1 MVKKNKD
8 FKLFGALNNGTRLP
22 LAEND
27 IMHEP
32 AGELSE
38 EARDVTRIIHS
49 LIEELEAFGV
59 YNQRMDA
66 TSDEDL
72 SGILEHNR
80 DEEMDHAMMLLEKL
94 RKTFPAVDERMKKY
108 LFQDGNIPKD

>member
-1 MVKKNKD
+1 MKKDKN
-8 FKLFGALNNGTRLP
+8 FKLFGALNNGTELP
-22 LAEND
+22 LTEND

-32 AGELSE
+32 ADELSG
-38 EARDVTRIIHS
+38 EARDASRIIHS

-72 SGILEHNR
+72 SRILEHNR

-94 RKTFPAVDERMKKY
+94 RKTFPVVDERMKKY
-108 LFQDGNIPKD
+108 LFQDGNNTKD